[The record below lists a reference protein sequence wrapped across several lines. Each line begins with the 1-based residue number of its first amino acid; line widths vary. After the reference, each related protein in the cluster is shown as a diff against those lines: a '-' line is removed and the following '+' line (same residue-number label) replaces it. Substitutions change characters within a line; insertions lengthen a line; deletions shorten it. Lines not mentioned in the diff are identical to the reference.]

1 MSEAPK
7 ANNSSKLIYI
17 DQLKVML
24 TALVILH
31 HAAVTYGASGS
42 WYYSQKSEFAGAVIP
57 MTAFVA
63 VNQAFFMGFFFFL
76 SALFIPSSYSKKGP
90 TKFIADRLLRL
101 GIPLLFY
108 SFVLSPFLSFMNYNY
123 TGTHPKIT
131 YMQYLAGFDEWIDFG
146 VMWFVAALLLFTL
159 LYALWRLFL
168 SKKQRLHTLPSTIQ
182 ILIFAIIIGLITYG
196 VRIIY
201 PVGRVIEPLGF
212 QLGHFPQYISLFIL
226 GLIASQSKWLVN
238 TDYKMGRKMLIISL
252 CLIFIGFPLFFV
264 IQKAL
269 NFPLEYFTVGGH
281 WQSLWYAIW
290 EQLVGFSLIT
300 SLLCIGK
307 SRWNKPST
315 LLGNLSRTTFAVYI
329 FHPLVLIS
337 LSISVHSWSIE
348 PGLKFL
354 IVGTMSVIGT
364 FLLGTLLV
372 KIPRVNRVI

>member
-1 MSEAPK
+1 
-7 ANNSSKLIYI
+7 
-17 DQLKVML
+17 
-24 TALVILH
+24 
-31 HAAVTYGASGS
+31 
-42 WYYSQKSEFAGAVIP
+42 
-57 MTAFVA
+57 
-63 VNQAFFMGFFFFL
+63 
-76 SALFIPSSYSKKGP
+76 
-90 TKFIADRLLRL
+90 
-101 GIPLLFY
+101 
-108 SFVLSPFLSFMNYNY
+108 MNYNY

-182 ILIFAIIIGLITYG
+182 ILIFSIIIGLITYG

-238 TDYKMGRKMLIISL
+238 TDFKMGRKMLIISL

-264 IQKAL
+264 IQKLL
-269 NFPLEYFTVGGH
+269 NFPLEYFTIGGH

-290 EQLVGFSLIT
+290 EQLLGFSLIT

-307 SRWNKPST
+307 SRWNKPSAF
-315 LLGNLSRTTFAVYI
+315 LGNLPRTTYAVYI
-329 FHPLVLIS
+329 FHPLVLIA
-337 LSISVHSWSIE
+337 LSISVHSWSVE

-354 IVGTMSVIGT
+354 IVGTLSVIGT

-372 KIPRVNRVI
+372 KIPGVNRII